1 MITYAFNRFLLPLK
15 IIGYFCISISSL
27 ASTVTAQISS
37 EKHFSRVVN
46 DNALSKTV
54 LQLPVRKFERRGK
67 VGPVVTLQ
75 SMVHI
80 ADRSF
85 FEQQQKFAESHDV
98 VLFERTNLP
107 GAGRQKYTLQNSD
120 SAESR
125 VALTKIRLI
134 TLGFLGKELKNRE
147 GKLPRS
153 FSELKEKSFKLRSR
167 DMLAKDGWDNDFQ
180 FRINPNEQLEILSL
194 GRANRLADCY
204 DQIGLRYQ
212 MLEQWEKAFECLGKV
227 EEIKRSL
234 VNRYPK
240 DVAAKSSL
248 TWTLARLGEIYL
260 EMGQYEKALKFFRE
274 GRDMVKLVVDAD
286 SKLTEL
292 RLKDLEYFD
301 RQIQNAKPKE

>member
-1 MITYAFNRFLLPLK
+1 
-15 IIGYFCISISSL
+15 L

-37 EKHFSRVVN
+37 EKHFSRVVH

-67 VGPVVTLQ
+67 AGPVVTLQ
-75 SMVHI
+75 TMVHI

-85 FEQQQKFAESHDV
+85 FEQQQKIAESHDV

-107 GAGRQKYTLQNSD
+107 GAGRQKYSLQNSD
-120 SAESR
+120 STESR

-153 FSELKEKSFKLRSR
+153 FSELKERSFKLRSQ
-167 DMLAKDGWDNDFQ
+167 DMLAKDGWGNDFQ

-194 GRANRLADCY
+194 GRDNRLAECY

-212 MLEQWEKAFECLGKV
+212 LLEQWEKAFECLVKV

-234 VNRYPK
+234 VDRYPK
-240 DVAAKSSL
+240 DVTAKSSL
-248 TWTLARLGEIYL
+248 IWTLARLGEISL
-260 EMGQYEKALKFFRE
+260 EMGQYEKALTFFQE
-274 GRDMVKLVVDAD
+274 GRDMVQFVVDAD
-286 SKLTEL
+286 STLTEL